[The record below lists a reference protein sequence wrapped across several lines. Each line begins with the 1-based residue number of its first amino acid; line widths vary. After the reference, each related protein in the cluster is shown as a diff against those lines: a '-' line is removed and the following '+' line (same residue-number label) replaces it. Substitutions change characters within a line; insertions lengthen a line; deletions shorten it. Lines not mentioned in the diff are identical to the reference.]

1 MKMKILS
8 HILGCILF
16 LSCHNSIDERGQKDV
31 AITRQPQIGYNQIK
45 DIVEDKQGYIWIGD
59 PRWSLPIQRKALLS
73 LQKAQKIQPA
83 YGNDA
88 VLKMYCSSRGQL
100 FVLTEF
106 GTSVYNNDGSF
117 QTIFKEGVYPYS
129 NGITETSDGRIFL
142 SISDVGTNIY
152 EYDAAE

>member
-45 DIVEDKQGYIWIGD
+45 DIVEDKQGYIWIGTPGGVYQYNGKRYYHYRSTED
-59 PRWSLPIQRKALLS
+59 TTSLC
-73 LQKAQKIQPA
+73 
-83 YGNDA
+83 NDA

-129 NGITETSDGRIFL
+129 NGITETSDGRI
-142 SISDVGTNIY
+142 
-152 EYDAAE
+152 YDFPASYH

>member
-45 DIVEDKQGYIWIGD
+45 DIVEDKQGYIWIGTPGGVYQYNGKRYYHYRSTED
-59 PRWSLPIQRKALLS
+59 TTSLC
-73 LQKAQKIQPA
+73 
-83 YGNDA
+83 NDA

-117 QTIFKEGVYPYS
+117 
-129 NGITETSDGRIFL
+129 
-142 SISDVGTNIY
+142 
-152 EYDAAE
+152 